1 MPCGRELPSLGSNQ
15 VLRRGRPS
23 RLSLFLV
30 LIDTSFGRPPGG
42 TIKNSPLLTSSA
54 TSQLPVSRILYQ
66 SGRSGRRRPAADR
79 NNACHCCLLPFPPRP
94 TSMAP
99 ATQRAA
105 DGRTKRQ
112 LTHPDVCVDTIGYTV
127 YVVTAVFDVC
137 VDTIGCTVYV
147 VTALF
152 DVCVDTIGYI
162 VYVVTADCLK

>member
-94 TSMAP
+94 TSMLHAS
-99 ATQRAA
+99 QRAA
-105 DGRTKRQ
+105 
-112 LTHPDVCVDTIGYTV
+112 
-127 YVVTAVFDVC
+127 
-137 VDTIGCTVYV
+137 
-147 VTALF
+147 

-162 VYVVTADCLK
+162 VYVVTADCRTKRQLTHPDVCVDTIGCCTSCQHALLMSSLLTA